1 MTAALLELDG
11 IGVSYGAVRAL
22 DGVSLALDAGR
33 VLGVCGDNGAGKSS
47 LIRVVAGAQPPDD
60 GAVRLAGETVRFAGP
75 RDALA
80 RGVAAIYQDLAL
92 APRLSIAEN
101 VFMGAELE
109 RAAPGLRWLHLL
121 DRPAMRRAAAAYLA
135 RLQIEMPHPDSP
147 VASLS
152 GGQRQAVAIARAL
165 RWNARLVVMDEPT
178 AALGVRETER
188 VLALIRSLA
197 AAGVA
202 VVLVCHNLEH
212 VLAVADDVLVLR
224 RGRRVAGLAASG
236 LDRQR
241 LSRLI
246 LTGGEEDG
254 AA

>member
-1 MTAALLELDG
+1 
-11 IGVSYGAVRAL
+11 
-22 DGVSLALDAGR
+22 
-33 VLGVCGDNGAGKSS
+33 
-47 LIRVVAGAQPPDD
+47 
-60 GAVRLAGETVRFAGP
+60 
-75 RDALA
+75 
-80 RGVAAIYQDLAL
+80 
-92 APRLSIAEN
+92 
-101 VFMGAELE
+101 
-109 RAAPGLRWLHLL
+109 
-121 DRPAMRRAAAAYLA
+121 
-135 RLQIEMPHPDSP
+135 
-147 VASLS
+147 
-152 GGQRQAVAIARAL
+152 
-165 RWNARLVVMDEPT
+165 MDEPT

-224 RGRRVAGLAASG
+224 RGRRVAGLATSG

-254 AA
+254 AG